1 MGHIDTGQQG
11 VRFKG
16 FNDLHRHHVTIKVAR
31 DKLFVWFIPLSK
43 MGCCCI
49 SKCFNSTPFQNQFY
63 MALFDGVV
71 SQLLVEL
78 PRTVK
83 DQNGVEFD
91 FQSIKNTIALLAAK
105 YIAF

>member
-1 MGHIDTGQQG
+1 
-11 VRFKG
+11 
-16 FNDLHRHHVTIKVAR
+16 
-31 DKLFVWFIPLSK
+31 
-43 MGCCCI
+43 
-49 SKCFNSTPFQNQFY
+49 

-71 SQLLVEL
+71 SHLLVEL